1 MQHSLGGMLM
11 PSCLQRPGAA
21 QATPG
26 WMAVEGPPRAGGP
39 APLAAAHP
47 PPLLAVCLLPGSQKS
62 LLWALVLKHGRGGR
76 GGPEVSEVMR
86 EWRGQQPQAGEQEEG
101 PSPSTSRAQSRL
113 RPLMHTS
120 LFVGKVLR
128 CSRICSNSPA
138 FCSFSEADSVGE
150 PCN

>member
-101 PSPSTSRAQSRL
+101 PSPSTSRAEQAQAIDAHVPVRGEGAQVL
-113 RPLMHTS
+113 QDMLKQPS
-120 LFVGKVLR
+120 LLQLL
-128 CSRICSNSPA
+128 
-138 FCSFSEADSVGE
+138 
-150 PCN
+150 